1 MRFSKTTTSVEKCF
15 VRFLSGEGIFFRDK
29 LWRGWAGQER
39 DEYFSRWPS
48 PISVGGP
55 VLQWLKSC
63 CILGAFTAAATTTT
77 VAVLY
82 GHAVVF
88 PSVFLYVPSRFLC
101 PFSPFFFFPSCNLSL
116 GFRSLGSAH
125 DAYIAGKVLSW
136 KWNVVISSRGPWLY
150 RRVVKTAKGNRPR
163 AWKISLV
170 VDNELLS
177 IWTGIREEE
186 ARANDFTSGT

>member
-1 MRFSKTTTSVEKCF
+1 MVLNGRKETRELRLMEAVDAVLQNDDERGKMLRTIL
-15 VRFLSGEGIFFRDK
+15 VRRRNFFFRDK

-39 DEYFSRWPS
+39 DEYFSRWSS

-88 PSVFLYVPSRFLC
+88 PSVFLYIPSRFLC
-101 PFSPFFFFPSCNLSL
+101 PFCPFFSFLSVIFPSVS
-116 GFRSLGSAH
+116 
-125 DAYIAGKVLSW
+125 VLS
-136 KWNVVISSRGPWLY
+136 V
-150 RRVVKTAKGNRPR
+150 
-163 AWKISLV
+163 
-170 VDNELLS
+170 
-177 IWTGIREEE
+177 
-186 ARANDFTSGT
+186 ARTTRI

>member
-1 MRFSKTTTSVEKCF
+1 MA
-15 VRFLSGEGIFFRDK
+15 LAD
-29 LWRGWAGQER
+29 L
-39 DEYFSRWPS
+39 
-48 PISVGGP
+48 SVGGP

-63 CILGAFTAAATTTT
+63 HTLRAFTAAAATTTTT

-88 PSVFLYVPSRFLC
+88 PSVFLYVPFTIFMSFLL
-101 PFSPFFFFPSCNLSL
+101 FFFFFPSCNLSL
-116 GFRSLGSAH
+116 GFRSLGGARTPRIYGRESFILEIEH
-125 DAYIAGKVLSW
+125 RHR
-136 KWNVVISSRGPWLY
+136 VVSRERVLY

-177 IWTGIREEE
+177 IRTGILEE
-186 ARANDFTSGT
+186 ARANGFTSDT